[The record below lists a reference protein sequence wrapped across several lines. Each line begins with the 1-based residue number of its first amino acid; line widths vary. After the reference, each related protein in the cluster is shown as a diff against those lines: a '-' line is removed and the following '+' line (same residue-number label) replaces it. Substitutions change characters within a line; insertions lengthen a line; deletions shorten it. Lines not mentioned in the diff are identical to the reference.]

1 MLVAFSIS
9 PTAADETGGVSAA
22 VAEAVRVVRESGLPC
37 ETNAMFTNIE
47 GEWDEVMAVVKRA
60 VDVVAASSPR
70 VGLVLKADIRPGFE
84 GQLTAKVER
93 IEAPARLPTTV
104 VSSGGQLLADL
115 DLGLGQPQP
124 APAACAQDRVAV
136 TPLCDSSGKRLG
148 ARA

>member
-47 GEWDEVMAVVKRA
+47 GEWDEVMAVIKRA
-60 VDVVAASSPR
+60 VDVVAAKSPR
-70 VGLVLKADIRPGFE
+70 VGLVLKADIRPGYE

-93 IEAPARLPTTV
+93 VERHLAGGE
-104 VSSGGQLLADL
+104 SG
-115 DLGLGQPQP
+115 
-124 APAACAQDRVAV
+124 
-136 TPLCDSSGKRLG
+136 
-148 ARA
+148 